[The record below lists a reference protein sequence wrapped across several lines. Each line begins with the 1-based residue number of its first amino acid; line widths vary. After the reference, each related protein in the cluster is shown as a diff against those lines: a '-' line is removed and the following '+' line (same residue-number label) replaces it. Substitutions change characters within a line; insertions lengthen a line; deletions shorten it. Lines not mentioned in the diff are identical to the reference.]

1 MVNKVERIHLIGIGG
16 AGMNGIAEVLVN
28 QGYQVSGSDLHDT
41 DVTRR
46 MKKLGMTIHK
56 GHASENVAEADVVV
70 YSSAIKPAN
79 VEMVRARELKI
90 PVIRRADMLGELM
103 RMKYGIGIAGTHG
116 KTTTTSMIGTV
127 LTAGRLDPTIV
138 VGGKMLNIG
147 SHAHLGK
154 GQYMVVEADEF
165 DRSFLKL
172 LPVLAIIT
180 TLEADHLDCYK
191 DLDDI
196 KNAFVEYANHVPF
209 YGAVILCLDETSVQD
224 IIPRIE
230 RTIITYGCTL
240 QARVRAENVSF
251 SARQSRFTAI
261 NDGKVLGALT
271 LQVPGLHNIKNALA
285 AIAVGLELKIPF
297 KSIKAAL
304 EQFTGV
310 KRRFDIKG
318 EKRGVMVVDDYAH
331 HPTEIEVTL
340 KAARHGWQDRRIIV
354 IFQPHLYSRTRDF
367 CDLFARAFFQSDILI
382 ITEIYP
388 AREEPIPGVSG
399 AMIAHKAQEF
409 GHQEVHF
416 VPDKNDIIGF
426 LKKIVRPK
434 DMVLTMGAGDIWEIG
449 EEFIKKMK

>member
-1 MVNKVERIHLIGIGG
+1 
-16 AGMNGIAEVLVN
+16 MNGIAEVLAN
-28 QGYQVSGSDLHDT
+28 QGYQISGSDLHET
-41 DVTRR
+41 EVTRR
-46 MKKLGMTIHK
+46 LKKLGMTVRK
-56 GHASENVAEADVVV
+56 GHHAEQVAGADVVV
-70 YSSAIKPAN
+70 YSSAVRPTN

-116 KTTTTSMIGTV
+116 KTTTTSMIGEV
-127 LTAGRLDPTIV
+127 LTVGRLDPTIV
-138 VGGKMLNIG
+138 VGGKMLNQG
-147 SHAHLGK
+147 SHAQLGR
-154 GQYMVVEADEF
+154 GPYMVVEADEF

-172 LPVLAIIT
+172 LPVLAVIT

-230 RTIITYGCTL
+230 RNIITYGCSQ
-240 QARVRAENVSF
+240 QARVRAEDISF
-251 SARQSRFTAI
+251 DQRQSSFLALC
-261 NDGKVLGALT
+261 DGKALGRIRLK
-271 LQVPGLHNIKNALA
+271 VPGLHNVKNALA
-285 AIAVGLELKIPF
+285 AIAVGRELKIPF
-297 KSIKAAL
+297 RHIRTAL
-304 EQFTGV
+304 EQFAGV

-340 KAARHGWQDRRIIV
+340 KAARHGWPDRRIIV

-367 CDLFARAFFQSDILI
+367 CDLFARAFFQSDILV

-388 AREEPIPGVSG
+388 AREEPIPGISG

-416 VPDKNDIIGF
+416 VPDKKEIIGF
-426 LKKIVRPK
+426 LKKIVRQN
-434 DMVLTMGAGDIWEIG
+434 DMVVTMGAGDIWEIG
-449 EEFIKKMK
+449 EELVKKLK